1 MNEDSP
7 CLISNNEDLG
17 IDEVSDIKEN
27 LLDSFSP
34 EIDPQKGSKS
44 EEVSPEVSAIE
55 KEKMHEKMSKTEKE
69 PNKNERYGIFNN
81 LLTSTELPL
90 HIQRNSPGEL
100 SQTYNSGCEMLITDD
115 SKDLIRE
122 EPQDRII
129 LDDESL
135 ESTLLSNKDLISPKV
150 NVTGGIPDRVV
161 EFKLEEGETLVSDVR
176 VPLLELKPRI
186 TEISEPK
193 IQDIGVDEKVDF
205 VVDSIMESL
214 LNEINDNM
222 IPPK

>member
-1 MNEDSP
+1 
-7 CLISNNEDLG
+7 
-17 IDEVSDIKEN
+17 
-27 LLDSFSP
+27 
-34 EIDPQKGSKS
+34 
-44 EEVSPEVSAIE
+44 
-55 KEKMHEKMSKTEKE
+55 
-69 PNKNERYGIFNN
+69 
-81 LLTSTELPL
+81 
-90 HIQRNSPGEL
+90 
-100 SQTYNSGCEMLITDD
+100 MLITDD

-222 IPPK
+222 IPPKQEDYQPQMQVMMVPQRKLAYESDRGIGTDLGVIEYYLKDVI